1 MAAREASLSTYRL
14 GLMTGKDSSLES
26 LSLESLAQSGYIEY
40 KEAEAGNGTLSPKRD
55 VLGTLELDG
64 LGTLE
69 LDGRPGLLQFTGET
83 SRDESA
89 DAATRRTRST
99 LAGDTSVR
107 YAFRGALGEVWR
119 Q

>member
-1 MAAREASLSTYRL
+1 MAARERSEASLSTYRL

-26 LSLESLAQSGYIEY
+26 LPQSGYIEY
-40 KEAEAGNGTLSPKRD
+40 KEAGNGTLPPKRD
-55 VLGTLELDG
+55 V

-83 SRDESA
+83 SGDESA